1 MAREGSPSRR
11 ARIPPSVPAE
21 PPLAEHNPEEAG
33 PVLILAPTE
42 RDGLGLFRLLAS
54 ERIDGRQ
61 VESLPALAETIGEAT
76 GLVLVTDE
84 LLFHADLGPLTGRLS
99 QQPPWSDLPFIVLSQ
114 MGTLARRQMDEI
126 RLADRLGNVLF
137 IERPLNAVTLL
148 SAVKTSLRARSWQRR
163 LRGHMEAEAAA
174 AERMAELL
182 EERVRQRTAALE
194 AAEAERRRI
203 AAALAQAQKMEAVG
217 QLTGGIAHDFNN
229 MLTGVLGS
237 LDLMQARL
245 AKGRFSELERFL
257 GLARAGAERAAAL
270 TQRLLAFSRRQVLM
284 PQPVELQRL
293 VAGMEGL
300 IRSTIGPE
308 IDIEMTAAAESWPV
322 LCDPHQME
330 SALLNLCINA
340 RDAMPGGGRLAIALA
355 NLPASGAPD
364 GAPDGGGDDQV
375 MLSVSDTGSGMA
387 PEVMQRAFDPFF
399 TTKPIGQGTGLGL
412 SMIYGFVQQSG
423 GQVTIESAPGQ
434 GTTLRLRFPRHRGAA
449 IAAPEAGKPRAAV
462 AGLGGTVLVVD
473 DEPSLRLLA
482 AEALREQGCTALEAA
497 DAAAALEILRG
508 GTAIDLL
515 VTDIGMPGGMNGR
528 DLALAARELRG
539 RLRVLFITG
548 YPEAALE
555 GVALSGPDTQLLTK
569 PFTMEVLTG
578 RIRHMM
584 AQG

>member
-1 MAREGSPSRR
+1 M
-11 ARIPPSVPAE
+11 
-21 PPLAEHNPEEAG
+21 AEHNPEEAG

-245 AKGRFSELERFL
+245 AKGRFAELERFL

-308 IDIEMTAAAESWPV
+308 IDIGVTTPAESWPV

-330 SALLNLCINA
+330 NALLNLCINA

-364 GAPDGGGDDQV
+364 GSPDGGGEDQV

-387 PEVMQRAFDPFF
+387 PEVMRRAFDPFF

-434 GTTLRLRFPRHRGAA
+434 GTTLRLCFPRHRGAA

-482 AEALREQGCTALEAA
+482 AEALREHGCTALEAA
-497 DAAAALEILRG
+497 DAAAALKILRG

>member
-1 MAREGSPSRR
+1 MADRG
-11 ARIPPSVPAE
+11 
-21 PPLAEHNPEEAG
+21 PEDAG

-54 ERIDGRQ
+54 EGIDGRRI
-61 VESLPALAETIGEAT
+61 ESLPALAEAIGEGT
-76 GLVLVTDE
+76 GLVLVTDD
-84 LLFHADLGPLTGRLS
+84 LLFHADLGPLTGHLS
-99 QQPPWSDLPFIVLSQ
+99 RQPPWSDLPFIVLSQ

-163 LRGHMEAEAAA
+163 LRGHMEREAAA

-182 EERVRQRTAALE
+182 EARVRQRTAELE
-194 AAEAERRRI
+194 AAEAERHRI

-245 AKGRFSELERFL
+245 ATGRFSELERFL
-257 GLARAGAERAAAL
+257 GLARTGAERAAAL
-270 TQRLLAFSRRQVLM
+270 TQRLLAFSRRQVLT

-308 IDIEMTAAAESWPV
+308 IDIEVTAPAESWLV

-340 RDAMPGGGRLAIALA
+340 RDAMPDGGRLAITLA
-355 NLPASGAPD
+355 NLPGSGAPD
-364 GAPDGGGDDQV
+364 GDGEDQV
-375 MLSVSDTGSGMA
+375 MLSVRDTGSGMA
-387 PEVMQRAFDPFF
+387 PEVVQRAFDPFF
-399 TTKPIGQGTGLGL
+399 TTKPIGRGTGLGL

-423 GQVTIESAPGQ
+423 GQVAIESAPGQ
-434 GTTLRLRFPRHRGAA
+434 GATLRLRFPRHRGGPVAP
-449 IAAPEAGKPRAAV
+449 PEAGKPGAAA
-462 AGLGGTVLVVD
+462 AGPGGTVLVVD

-482 AEALREQGCTALEAA
+482 AEALREQGCRVLEAA

-508 GTAIDLL
+508 ETAIDLL

-555 GVALSGPDTQLLTK
+555 GVALSGPDMQLLTK
-569 PFTMEVLTG
+569 PFTMEVLTA

-584 AQG
+584 AQD

>member
-1 MAREGSPSRR
+1 M
-11 ARIPPSVPAE
+11 
-21 PPLAEHNPEEAG
+21 AEHNPEEAG

-308 IDIEMTAAAESWPV
+308 IDIGVTTPAESWPV

-330 SALLNLCINA
+330 NALLNLCINA

-364 GAPDGGGDDQV
+364 GAPDGGGEDQV

-387 PEVMQRAFDPFF
+387 PEVMRRAFDPFF

-434 GTTLRLRFPRHRGAA
+434 GTTLRLCFPRHRGAA
-449 IAAPEAGKPRAAV
+449 IAAPEAGKPRAAI

-482 AEALREQGCTALEAA
+482 AEALREHGCTALEAA

>member
-1 MAREGSPSRR
+1 MSP
-11 ARIPPSVPAE
+11 PVLTE
-21 PPLAEHNPEEAG
+21 PPLADRSLRDAG

-54 ERIDGRQ
+54 ERIEGQR
-61 VESLPALAETIGEAT
+61 VESVSALAESVGVAT

-84 LLFHADLGPLTGRLS
+84 LLFHADLGPLTAHLS
-99 QQPPWSDLPFIVLSQ
+99 RQPPWSDLPFIVLSQ
-114 MGTLARRQMDEI
+114 MGTQARRQMDEI
-126 RLADRLGNVLF
+126 RLAERLGNVLF

-163 LRGHMEAEAAA
+163 LRGHMEEEAAD

-182 EERVRQRTAALE
+182 EARVRERTAALE

-203 AAALAQAQKMEAVG
+203 AAALAQSQKMEAVG

-257 GLARAGAERAAAL
+257 GLARTGAERAAGL
-270 TQRLLAFSRRQVLM
+270 TQRLLAFSRRQVLT

-308 IDIEMTAAAESWPV
+308 IDIEVDAPAGSWPV

-355 NLPASGAPD
+355 NLPGSGAP
-364 GAPDGGGDDQV
+364 GGGAEDRV
-375 MLSVSDTGSGMA
+375 TLSVRDTGSGMA

-423 GQVTIESAPGQ
+423 GRITIESAPGQ
-434 GTTLRLRFPRHRGAA
+434 GTTLRLCFPRHRGAA
-449 IAAPEAGKPRAAV
+449 IAAPEAGKPEAA
-462 AGLGGTVLVVD
+462 ATGPGGTVLVVD

-482 AEALREQGCTALEAA
+482 AEVLRERGCTVLEAG
-497 DAAAALEILRG
+497 DAASALEILRG
-508 GTAIDLL
+508 GRTIDLL

-528 DLALAARELRG
+528 DLALAARELHDT
-539 RLRVLFITG
+539 LRVLFITG

-555 GVALSGPDTQLLTK
+555 GVALSGPDMQLLTK
-569 PFTMEVLTG
+569 PFTMEALAE

-584 AQG
+584 APD

>member
-1 MAREGSPSRR
+1 MPDRSPGD
-11 ARIPPSVPAE
+11 
-21 PPLAEHNPEEAG
+21 AG
-33 PVLILAPTE
+33 IVLILAPNE
-42 RDGLGLFRLLAS
+42 RDGLGLSRLLDS
-54 ERIDGRQ
+54 EGIGNQR
-61 VESLPALAETIGEAT
+61 VESLPALAGAIGEAT

-84 LLFHADLGPLTGRLS
+84 LLFHADLGPLTERLS
-99 QQPPWSDLPFIVLSQ
+99 RQPPWSDLPFIVLSQ
-114 MGTLARRQMDEI
+114 MGTLARRQLDEI

-137 IERPLNAVTLL
+137 IERPLNAITLV

-163 LRGHMEAEAAA
+163 LRGHMEAEAAE

-203 AAALAQAQKMEAVG
+203 AAALAQSQKMEAVG

-257 GLARAGAERAAAL
+257 GLARTGAERAAAL
-270 TQRLLAFSRRQVLM
+270 TQRLLAFSRRQVLT

-293 VAGMEGL
+293 VAGMEEL

-308 IDIEMTAAAESWPV
+308 ITIEVTAPAESWPV

-340 RDAMPGGGRLAIALA
+340 RDAMPGGGRLGIAVD
-355 NLPASGAPD
+355 NLPGSDEA
-364 GAPDGGGDDQV
+364 GGDQV
-375 MLSVSDTGSGMA
+375 MLSVRDTGSGMT
-387 PEVMQRAFDPFF
+387 PEVMRRAFDPFF

-423 GQVTIESAPGQ
+423 GHVTIDSAPGQ
-434 GTTLRLRFPRHRGAA
+434 GTTLRLLFPRHRGDIPAA
-449 IAAPEAGKPRAAV
+449 AEAGRPGATD
-462 AGLGGTVLVVD
+462 AGPGGTVLVVD

-482 AEALREQGCTALEAA
+482 AEVLRERGYGVLDAA
-497 DAAAALEILRG
+497 DAASALEILRSG
-508 GTAIDLL
+508 VAIDLL

-555 GVALSGPDTQLLTK
+555 GVALSDMDTQLLTK
-569 PFTMEVLTG
+569 PFTMELLAE

-584 AQG
+584 AKE

>member
-1 MAREGSPSRR
+1 M
-11 ARIPPSVPAE
+11 PPSVPAE

-308 IDIEMTAAAESWPV
+308 IDIGVTTPAESWPV

-330 SALLNLCINA
+330 NALLNLCINA

-364 GAPDGGGDDQV
+364 GAPDGGGEDQV

-387 PEVMQRAFDPFF
+387 PEVMRRAFDPFF

-434 GTTLRLRFPRHRGAA
+434 GTTLRLCFPRHRGAA
-449 IAAPEAGKPRAAV
+449 IAAPEAGKPRAAI

-482 AEALREQGCTALEAA
+482 AEALREHGCTALEAA

>member
-1 MAREGSPSRR
+1 M
-11 ARIPPSVPAE
+11 
-21 PPLAEHNPEEAG
+21 AEHSPEEAG

-54 ERIDGRQ
+54 ERIDGRR
-61 VESLPALAETIGEAT
+61 VESLPALAGAIGEAT

-84 LLFHADLGPLTGRLS
+84 LLFHADLGPLTESLS
-99 QQPPWSDLPFIVLSQ
+99 RQPPWSDLPFIVLSQ

-163 LRGHMEAEAAA
+163 LRGHMEEEAAA

-194 AAEAERRRI
+194 AAEAERHRI

-257 GLARAGAERAAAL
+257 GLARNGAERAAAL
-270 TQRLLAFSRRQVLM
+270 TQRLLTFSRRQVLT

-308 IDIEMTAAAESWPV
+308 IDIEVTAPAESWPV

-364 GAPDGGGDDQV
+364 GAPDGAPVGGGEDQV
-375 MLSVSDTGSGMA
+375 MLSVRDTGSGMA

-434 GTTLRLRFPRHRGAA
+434 GATLRLCFPRHRGAV
-449 IAAPEAGKPRAAV
+449 IAAPEAGKPRAAA
-462 AGLGGTVLVVD
+462 AGPGGTVLVVD

-578 RIRHMM
+578 RIRHMV